1 MGLSRTLS
9 IMLSLL
15 FAGLCPLAVS
25 PARGQ
30 DQLDIPKL
38 VGGGDEGTA
47 SVRQSWEQAKFFL
60 CLRDGPGGC
69 LWSIKDLD
77 GIPIPGQQILLSEWS
92 GDAVFSISSSFA
104 GEALQLGPT
113 PFPTLKSAVLTGVLE
128 NGCGVGYAVLLF
140 SQVTCDEGS
149 KPETVATILGFSTS
163 PEMISYARANSKWA
177 AQASSPQPGGTDP
190 GTSPGTVPQPP
201 PFPPQAYTDRAN
213 DCKTEAKLRHK
224 ACLESYRSSQNA
236 ADFTFGLGL
245 GIGIGTI
252 GAVLV
257 VGVASVLTCGAAAAV
272 AGGVLLAGGAVTGV
286 GAKKMFD
293 YGQLEDTAN
302 YRYSVSVRCCEETM
316 DDWRQRNQ
324 NPSNF
329 GYPFKECEFIC
340 PDPSVAPT
348 P

>member
-38 VGGGDEGTA
+38 VGGDDEGAA

-128 NGCGVGYAVLLF
+128 NGCGTGYAVLLV

-190 GTSPGTVPQPP
+190 GTSPGTGPQPP
-201 PFPPQAYTDRAN
+201 RFPPQAYADNAIRCAA
-213 DCKTEAKLRHK
+213 EAAARFDG
-224 ACLESYRSSQNA
+224 CLESYRRGRGA
-236 ADFTFGLGL
+236 GL
-245 GIGIGTI
+245 
-252 GAVLV
+252 
-257 VGVASVLTCGAAAAV
+257 V
-272 AGGVLLAGGAVTGV
+272 AGGAGIITMVVTGGAVFAIGVSAVFTCGGSAVIAAGILGTGV
-286 GAKKMFD
+286 SLTGWGAKTVVD
-293 YGQLEDTAN
+293 YAQLTDTA
-302 YRYSVSVRCCEETM
+302 YHRYAISVRCCNDTM
-316 DDWRQRNQ
+316 DDWQRRNQ
-324 NPSNF
+324 DPAMF
-329 GYPFKECEFIC
+329 GYPYKACEFEC
-340 PDPSVAPT
+340 PNP
-348 P
+348 